1 MGQVRL
7 PYYIRVLIPCYSE
20 DLECIKATV
29 EVNAAALLPF
39 GCQRTIYLCDDG
51 KDAAKRDYILSKGPG
66 FQYVSG
72 RCGALPPFSCKP
84 QQCTSSECAAS
95 QSCSALKLW
104 TAKRLS

>member
-1 MGQVRL
+1 MGLQVRL

-29 EVNAAALLPF
+29 EANAAALLPF

-72 RCGALPPFSCKP
+72 RCGALPP
-84 QQCTSSECAAS
+84 
-95 QSCSALKLW
+95 
-104 TAKRLS
+104 